1 MDVGETAAHLWTRL
15 SALAPGQ
22 AWFDIGCGMGN
33 GRIRS
38 TESQWLNCL
47 TRSKKATCHKHY
59 MSRPRDNA
67 ERVRRDQF
75 TEASAETSY
84 TQESCHEESRTCCQE
99 PLGQGS
105 TSAKI
110 QLVMELQSLII
121 LWIKRLTIWNMP
133 CTTSPP
139 RSWLASALDARAQ
152 ALKHSLVRKAGLAEA
167 SGVFD
172 RS

>member
-1 MDVGETAAHLWTRL
+1 MDVGETAAHLRTRL

-22 AWFDIGCGMGN
+22 AWFAIACGMGN

-47 TRSKKATCHKHY
+47 TRSEKEACHKHY

-84 TQESCHEESRTCCQE
+84 TQKSCHEESRTCCQE

-110 QLVMELQSLII
+110 QLVMGALVLDHPLDQKAHDLEHAVYHQPAKILACLSPGRQS
-121 LWIKRLTIWNMP
+121 
-133 CTTSPP
+133 TSLETEP
-139 RSWLASALDARAQ
+139 SQKGWS
-152 ALKHSLVRKAGLAEA
+152 SGSVRR
-167 SGVFD
+167 F
-172 RS
+172 